1 MTKVRK
7 KFVSEAMANWLTL
20 NKALSGL
27 NKEEV
32 LFAMRV
38 EGESKTPRKT
48 FLKRL
53 MQRYN
58 GIRFEEVKKEL
69 G

>member
-20 NKALSGL
+20 NKALSEL

-32 LFAMRV
+32 LFAMTL
-38 EGESKTPRKT
+38 ENETKKPRKT

-53 MQRYN
+53 TQRYN
-58 GIRFEEVKKEL
+58 GIRFQEIQKEL
-69 G
+69 D